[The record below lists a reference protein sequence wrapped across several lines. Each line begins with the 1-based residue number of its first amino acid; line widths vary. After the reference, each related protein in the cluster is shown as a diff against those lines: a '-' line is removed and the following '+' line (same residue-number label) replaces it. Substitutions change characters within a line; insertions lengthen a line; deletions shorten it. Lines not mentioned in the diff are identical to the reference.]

1 MKKKLVGGALGVV
14 LSAGLLAAHGWG
26 ATQPLVQTPG
36 QGPAQ
41 APSTDAALLA
51 KGKYLTE
58 MGDCVG
64 CHTAEGGKAFAGG
77 QYMAMPF
84 GQISTPNITPDVDT
98 GIGRYSDGDFLYLM
112 RAGVTPVG
120 QHIYPAMPYP
130 WYATL
135 PNDDLLAI
143 KAYLFSL
150 PPIHAPRLKY
160 SVWFPF
166 NLRPAIAGYNLFFLG
181 SPYQPDPHL
190 TAEQNRGAYIVNGL
204 EHCGECHN
212 HRNFLGNSAVALSVL
227 GGPITQ
233 WYAPSLRFDPMTG
246 LGRFSD
252 NDIVQFLKEGASPS
266 MGTVAGPMAEV
277 VDYSTKYLS
286 DADLH
291 AIVAYLH
298 TLEPTPSYYG
308 WKRNPNNA
316 PLLAGQQV
324 YLSHCAS
331 CHQADGAG
339 LPGKI
344 PALDGNGMVTATGPQ
359 SVIRVV
365 LGGLEARGS
374 YALMPGVGATMTDEQ
389 VAEVTNYV
397 RQAWS
402 NAAPTSAT
410 VKLVQVIRA
419 DTHTFTNG
427 QRPDGC
433 PTLEQ
438 DQLKAVLADNSN
450 GLEDLLKSTTMPNL
464 LNNVNAIVQK
474 LHSVA
479 PTVSQSD
486 AVNGLTIAYCPIVY
500 ADNTIPP
507 DQRGWQLTHFADRLY
522 TQLSNNGSD

>member
-1 MKKKLVGGALGVV
+1 MNRKLVGGALGVA

-26 ATQPLVQTPG
+26 ATQVPEQTPG

-41 APSTDAALLA
+41 AQPADAALIA
-51 KGKYLTE
+51 KGKYLTT

-64 CHTAEGGKAFAGG
+64 CHTANGGKEFAGG

-84 GQISTPNITPDVDT
+84 GKISTPNITPDVNT

-112 RAGVTPVG
+112 RNGVTPVG

-150 PPIHAPRLKY
+150 QPIHAPRLPNT
-160 SVWFPF
+160 VWFPF
-166 NLRPAIAGYNLFFLG
+166 NLRPAIAGYNLFFRG
-181 SPYQPDPHL
+181 SPYKPDPHL
-190 TAEQNRGAYIVNGL
+190 TAQQNRGAYIVNGL

-212 HRNFLGNSAVALSVL
+212 HRNFLGNTAVALNVL

-233 WYAPSLRFDPMTG
+233 WYAPSLRFDPTSG
-246 LGRFSD
+246 IGRFSD
-252 NDIVQFLKEGASPS
+252 ADLEQFLKEGDSPE
-266 MGTVAGPMAEV
+266 MGTVAGPMSEV
-277 VDYSTKYLS
+277 VDYSTKYLTDS
-286 DADLH
+286 DRA

-298 TLEPTPSYYG
+298 TLPPTPAYYG
-308 WKRNPNNA
+308 WKRA
-316 PLLAGQQV
+316 PGNQALAYGQTV

-331 CHQADGAG
+331 CHQVDGQG
-339 LPGKI
+339 IKGKI

-365 LGGLEARGS
+365 LGGLESRGS
-374 YALMPGVGATMTDEQ
+374 YALMPGVGAGMTD
-389 VAEVTNYV
+389 AEVTAVTNYV

-402 NAAPTSAT
+402 NMAPMSAT
-410 VKLVQVIRA
+410 DKLVHVIRH

-433 PTLEQ
+433 PTLVE
-438 DQLKAVLADNSN
+438 DQLKTVLADNSN
-450 GLEDLLKSTTMPNL
+450 GLADLLKSTTMPNL
-464 LNNVNAIVQK
+464 LNSVNAIVAK
-474 LHSVA
+474 LHTVA
-479 PTVSQSD
+479 PTLSSSD

-500 ADNTIPP
+500 GNPDIP
-507 DQRGWQLTHFADRLY
+507 QNERAWQLTHFADRLY
-522 TQLSNNGSD
+522 TQLSTGGSD

>member
-1 MKKKLVGGALGVV
+1 MNKKLLGGALGVV
-14 LSAGLLAAHGWG
+14 LSAGLLAAQGWG
-26 ATQPLVQTPG
+26 ATQVPLQTAG

-41 APSTDAALLA
+41 APTTDAALLA
-51 KGKYLTE
+51 KGKYLTT
-58 MGDCVG
+58 MGDCIG
-64 CHTAEGGKAFAGG
+64 CHVADGGKPFAGG

-84 GQISTPNITPDVDT
+84 GKISTPNITPDVNT

-112 RAGVTPVG
+112 RQGVTPTG

-130 WYATL
+130 WYTTL
-135 PNDDLLAI
+135 PDDDILAI

-150 PPIHAPRLKY
+150 PPIHAPRLKSY
-160 SVWFPF
+160 IWFPF
-166 NLRPAIAGYNLFFLG
+166 NLRPAIAGYDLFFLG
-181 SPYQPDPHL
+181 SRYQPDPHL

-212 HRNFLGNSAVALSVL
+212 HRNFLGNTAVALNVL

-233 WYAPSLRFDPMTG
+233 WYAPSLRFDPTTG

-252 NDIVQFLKEGASPS
+252 ADIEAFLKDGASDS

-277 VDYSTKYLS
+277 VDYSTKYLT
-286 DADLH
+286 DADRA

-298 TLEPTPSYYG
+298 TLPTTPSYYE
-308 WKRNPNNA
+308 WKRGPNNA
-316 PLLAGQQV
+316 TVLAGQQV

-331 CHQADGAG
+331 CHQVDGAG
-339 LPGKI
+339 IKGNI

-365 LGGLEARGS
+365 IGGLEARGT
-374 YALMPGVGATMTDEQ
+374 YALMPGVGATMTDQQ
-389 VAEVTNYV
+389 VADVTNYV

-402 NAAPTSAT
+402 NVAPMSAT
-410 VKLVQVIRA
+410 RLLVHIIRK

-433 PTLEQ
+433 PTLDQ
-438 DQLKAVLADNSN
+438 DTLKSVLADNSN

-486 AVNGLTIAYCPIVY
+486 AVNGLTIAYCPIVN
-500 ADNTIPP
+500 ADDTIPA
-507 DQRGWQLTHFADRLY
+507 DQRAWQLTHFADRLY